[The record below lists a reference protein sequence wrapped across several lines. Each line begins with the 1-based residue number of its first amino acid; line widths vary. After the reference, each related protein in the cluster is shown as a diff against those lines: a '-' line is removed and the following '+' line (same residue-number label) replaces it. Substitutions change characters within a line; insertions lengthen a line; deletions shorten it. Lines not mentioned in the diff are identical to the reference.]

1 MVQAPPVSYLWKRLK
16 FGGKNTVIKS
26 MISIKHDIEYYPINV
41 PSYYIAIF
49 SAKNTTINKS
59 YSFINLNMILSPA
72 GR

>member
-1 MVQAPPVSYLWKRLK
+1 
-16 FGGKNTVIKS
+16 